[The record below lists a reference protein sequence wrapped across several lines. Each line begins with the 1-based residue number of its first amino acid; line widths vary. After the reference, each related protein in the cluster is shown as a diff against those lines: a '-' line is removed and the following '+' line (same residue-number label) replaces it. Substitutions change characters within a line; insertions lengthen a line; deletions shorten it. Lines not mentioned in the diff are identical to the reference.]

1 MSNGRHHA
9 RELAVQALYQWLLNP
24 QPVDTLIRQALD
36 SEPAGFDVERCRQLL
51 EGVTAHAAD
60 LDIEIAR
67 FVDRPVTSLSPVEHA
82 VLLLGAE
89 ELHRHPDV
97 PYRVVINEAVE
108 LAKTF
113 GGTDGHKFVNGV
125 MDKLAASIRPGE
137 LAAKRQPAGEK

>member
-24 QPVDTLIRQALD
+24 QSTDALMRQVLD
-36 SEPAGFDVERCRQLL
+36 NEPAGFDETRCRQLL
-51 EGVTAHAAD
+51 DGATSHASD
-60 LDIEIAR
+60 LDEQIAR
-67 FVDRPVTSLSPVEHA
+67 FIDRPVTALSPVEHA
-82 VLLLGAE
+82 ILMLGAE

-113 GGTDGHKFVNGV
+113 GATDGHKFVNGV
-125 MDKLAASIRPGE
+125 MDKLAASIRPAE
-137 LAAKRQPAGEK
+137 MAGNRRPDAEK